1 MKNLSKKQLIDII
14 SLSIM
19 AATSK
24 SDPTEVQNNEFYG
37 RIATNTPYI
46 QELLFILD
54 ENNNERDH
62 EIQSFAIAANEHI
75 AAIRLGIGIAKE
87 SEDF

>member
-14 SLSIM
+14 SLSIL
-19 AATSK
+19 AATSE

-46 QELLFILD
+46 QELLFILNED
-54 ENNNERDH
+54 NNEKAH
-62 EIQSFAIAANEHI
+62 EIQSFAISANEHI
-75 AAIRLGIGIAKE
+75 AAIRLGIKIARE
-87 SEDF
+87 SEE

>member
-14 SLSIM
+14 SLSIL
-19 AATSK
+19 AATSE

-37 RIATNTPYI
+37 KIASNTPYI

-54 ENNNERDH
+54 ENNNEKAH
-62 EIQSFAIAANEHI
+62 EIQSFALSANEHI
-75 AAIRLGIGIAKE
+75 AAIRLGMKIARE

>member
-14 SLSIM
+14 SLSIL
-19 AATSK
+19 AATSE
-24 SDPTEVQNNEFYG
+24 SDPTEVQDNAIYG
-37 RIATNTPYI
+37 KISTNTPYI

-54 ENNNERDH
+54 EDNNEKAH
-62 EIQSFAIAANEHI
+62 EIQSFAITANEHI
-75 AAIRLGIGIAKE
+75 AAIRLGMKIARE

>member
-19 AATSK
+19 AATSE
-24 SDPTEVQNNEFYG
+24 SDSTEVQNNEFYG
-37 RIATNTPYI
+37 KISTNTPYI
-46 QELLFILD
+46 QELLFILEED
-54 ENNNERDH
+54 NNERPH

-75 AAIRLGIGIAKE
+75 AAIRLGMKIARE

>member
-1 MKNLSKKQLIDII
+1 MKNLNKKQLIDII

-37 RIATNTPYI
+37 KITTNTPYI

-54 ENNNERDH
+54 ENNNETAY

-75 AAIRLGIGIAKE
+75 AAIRLGMRLTRE
-87 SEDF
+87 SE